1 MTRLDPAGPIPFA
14 LLAVLLVALC
24 AGVDLSC
31 HALKAEM
38 LHTNPEA
45 SP

>member
-1 MTRLDPAGPIPFA
+1 MTKLDPAGPIPFA

-31 HALKAEM
+31 HAMKSKM
-38 LHTNPEA
+38 LHSNTES

>member
-1 MTRLDPAGPIPFA
+1 MKLDPAGPVPFA

-24 AGVDLSC
+24 AAADLSC
-31 HALKAEM
+31 HAVKSEM
-38 LHTNPEA
+38 LEV